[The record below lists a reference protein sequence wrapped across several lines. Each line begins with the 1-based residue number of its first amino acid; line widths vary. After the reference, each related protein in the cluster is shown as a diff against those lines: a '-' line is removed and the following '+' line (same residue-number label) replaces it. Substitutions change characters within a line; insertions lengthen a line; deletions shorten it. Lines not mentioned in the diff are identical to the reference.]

1 MSNRSEACQ
10 RILHEIDSRLC
21 SGDRREH
28 EWWVLVRTMRATG
41 MKVTPVNELYAIREF
56 VHDDGCFALPV
67 DERTEIED
75 RFRTCL
81 EAAKKDFP
89 FFHVEVINVPAGV
102 ADFRFAARTGERLP
116 DLNQNQ
122 RSIAKVFGIPEE
134 KYQLEIQAKLYGEE
148 RYRLFAERFWAFVME
163 AGKAYSL
170 DSVNVVY
177 DVAAGKFYCELK
189 SVGSTRRAAFAAE
202 VISLP
207 IERGDREGIL
217 RAKDAVKVWLE
228 EVLGSLTPAHI

>member
-1 MSNRSEACQ
+1 MSNRSEACD
-10 RILHEIDSRLC
+10 RILSELESRLC
-21 SGDRREH
+21 SGNKARREH
-28 EWWVLVRTMRATG
+28 EWWMLVRTMRAEK
-41 MKVTPVNELYAIREF
+41 MPVESALYAIRDV
-56 VHDDGCFALPV
+56 VHNDDCFALV
-67 DERTEIED
+67 REERTEIEN
-75 RFRTCL
+75 RYRQCL
-81 EAAKKDFP
+81 EAAKRDFP

-116 DLNQNQ
+116 DLNENQ

-170 DSVNVVY
+170 NSADVVY

-217 RAKDAVKVWLE
+217 RAKDAIKVWLE
-228 EVLGSLTPAHI
+228 EILGSLTPAHI